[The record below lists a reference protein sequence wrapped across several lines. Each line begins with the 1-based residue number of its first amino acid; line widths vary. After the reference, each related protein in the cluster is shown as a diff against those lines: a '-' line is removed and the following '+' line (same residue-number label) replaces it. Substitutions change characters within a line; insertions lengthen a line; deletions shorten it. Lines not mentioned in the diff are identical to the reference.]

1 MMQAALPRVSTCW
14 PVVVVP
20 LCCCGSVGHKTTFI
34 VKCSSDPPMTTPS
47 SLTSTHSHA
56 QRPSRRAHRQL
67 RRWVAS
73 AAGGRAG
80 RPAAALHIHPVFRG
94 HRPQPSPPHAVR
106 GPSVA
111 ATWNPPLLYL
121 FLHLLCFIPFVL
133 YTGIKDLI
141 RKA

>member
-1 MMQAALPRVSTCW
+1 MMQPCHACLRVGLLLSCH
-14 PVVVVP
+14 PVQLQ
-20 LCCCGSVGHKTTFI
+20 LCEPQDGI
-34 VKCSSDPPMTTPS
+34 NVKCSSDPTMTTPS
-47 SLTSTHSHA
+47 SLTSTHSHV
-56 QRPSRRAHRQL
+56 QRPPRRAHRQL
-67 RRWVAS
+67 RRWVAA

-80 RPAAALHIHPVFRG
+80 RPAAAPSTHHPVSCG
-94 HRPQPSPPHAVR
+94 HRRPPSPLQAVR